1 MIDVVKPTAPESA
14 PTDRLAAVFDR
25 VRISARVFHTGPVCG
40 IETFGQPGGPGH
52 MHVLRA
58 GGMAVEGEGMERAAL
73 RAPTVILFP
82 RASSHRLIAGEDD
95 GAELV
100 CAEIDLGGP
109 GNPLEQGLPPILVL
123 PLTPDDVLG
132 SALSLL
138 FAEAS
143 MRECG
148 RQAALDRLAEVVLIY
163 ILRRFM
169 DAPEPGYGLLAGLAH
184 PALSRAL
191 TRIHEDPAGAWTL
204 ERLADEA
211 GMSRSVFAETF
222 RRVVGLTPGDYLT
235 RWRLS
240 LARALLQAG
249 RPVKVVARQV
259 GYASPAAFSRA
270 FSNHFGRPAREVG
283 RGDVEPNVPIP

>member
-1 MIDVVKPTAPESA
+1 MADVATLTGSETALP
-14 PTDRLAAVFDR
+14 DRLGAMFDR
-25 VRISARVFHTGPVCG
+25 VRLSARVFHTGPVCG
-40 IETFGQPGGPGH
+40 IETFGQPGGLGH
-52 MHVLRA
+52 LHVLRA
-58 GGMAVEGEGMERAAL
+58 GGMAMEGDAIGRATL
-73 RAPTVILFP
+73 QAPTAILFP

-95 GAELV
+95 GADLV

-109 GNPLEQGLPPILVL
+109 GNPLEQGLPPVLVL
-123 PLTPDDVLG
+123 PLAPDDVLH
-132 SALSLL
+132 SALALL
-138 FAEAS
+138 FVEAS
-143 MRECG
+143 TQECG

-163 ILRRFM
+163 MLRRLM
-169 DAPEPGYGLLAGLAH
+169 DSPEPGYGLLAGLAH

-191 TRIHEDPAGAWTL
+191 TRVHEDPSGVWTL

-222 RRVVGLTPGDYLT
+222 RHVVGMTPGDYLT

-249 RPVKVVARQV
+249 RPAKAVARQV

-270 FSNHFGRPAREVG
+270 FARHFGRPAREAG
-283 RGDVEPNVPIP
+283 RRNAAPELPIP

>member
-1 MIDVVKPTAPESA
+1 M
-14 PTDRLAAVFDR
+14 
-25 VRISARVFHTGPVCG
+25 
-40 IETFGQPGGPGH
+40 
-52 MHVLRA
+52 
-58 GGMAVEGEGMERAAL
+58 
-73 RAPTVILFP
+73 
-82 RASSHRLIAGEDD
+82 
-95 GAELV
+95 

-109 GNPLEQGLPPILVL
+109 GNPLEQGLPPVLVL
-123 PLTPDDVLG
+123 PLTPEDVLG

-143 MRECG
+143 AREYG

-163 ILRRFM
+163 MLRRFM

-184 PALSRAL
+184 PALGRAL
-191 TRIHEDPAGAWTL
+191 TRIHADPGGAWTL
-204 ERLADEA
+204 ERLAEEA

-222 RRVVGLTPGDYLT
+222 RQVVGLAPGDYLT

-249 RPVKVVARQV
+249 RPAKAVARQV

-270 FSNHFGRPAREVG
+270 FARHFGRPAREVG
-283 RGDVEPNVPIP
+283 HRDAEPGAPTS